1 MVGGRVPTQ
10 RLVEEVQEI
19 LERLEGLVGQE
30 TGVSDWWEITQERV
44 NAFADCTDDHQ
55 FIHVNP
61 DLAAQT
67 PFGGTIAHGFLTL
80 SLSVAMS
87 AGIMLDVGNPMMAVN
102 YGLDKV
108 RFPAPVPVG
117 SRIRLRVS
125 LDEVS
130 EVPGGLHIKQTVT
143 TEVEGTEKPAMVAER
158 LSRFY
163 Y

>member
-1 MVGGRVPTQ
+1 M
-10 RLVEEVQEI
+10 EEV
-19 LERLEGLVGQE
+19 LERLQGLVGTE
-30 TGVSDWWEITQERV
+30 LGVSKWQEITQERV
-44 NAFADCTDDHQ
+44 DAFAEATDDHQ

-61 DLAAQT
+61 ELAAQT

-80 SLSVAMS
+80 SMTVAQG
-87 AGIMLDVGNPMMAVN
+87 AEVPIDVGNPLMGVN

-117 SRIRLRVS
+117 SRIRVRVR

-130 EVPGGLHIKQTVT
+130 AVPGGIHMKQTFT
-143 TEVEGTEKPAMVAER
+143 TEIEGEDKPALVAER
-158 LSRFY
+158 LTRLY

>member
-1 MVGGRVPTQ
+1 MQEVLETLQTRVGS
-10 RLVEEVQEI
+10 
-19 LERLEGLVGQE
+19 E
-30 TGVSDWWEITQERV
+30 TGVSDWWEITQDRV
-44 NAFADCTDDHQ
+44 DAFAAATDDHQ

-61 DLAAQT
+61 ELAAQT

-80 SLSVAMS
+80 SLTVAMG
-87 AGIMLDVGNPMMAVN
+87 AEIEREVGNPMMGVN

-117 SRIRLRVS
+117 SKIRVRVT

-130 EVPGGLHIKQTVT
+130 EVPGGIHMKETYVT
-143 TEVEGTEKPAMVAER
+143 EIEGEERPAMVAER
-158 LSRFY
+158 LTRLY

>member
-1 MVGGRVPTQ
+1 MDTQ
-10 RLVEEVQEI
+10 QV
-19 LERLEGLVGQE
+19 LESLQGLIGQE
-30 TGVSDWWEITQERV
+30 TGVSDWWEITQDRV
-44 NAFADCTDDHQ
+44 DAFAECTDDHQ

-61 DLAAQT
+61 ELAAQT

-87 AGIMLDVGNPMMAVN
+87 AGIMLDLGNPMMAVN

-117 SRIRLRVS
+117 SRIRLRLR

-130 EVPGGLHIKQTVT
+130 EVPGGIHIKQTVT
-143 TEVEGTEKPAMVAER
+143 TEVEGQEKPAMVAER

>member
-1 MVGGRVPTQ
+1 MQ
-10 RLVEEVQEI
+10 EV
-19 LERLEGLVGQE
+19 LERLQREVGTE
-30 TGVSDWWEITQERV
+30 LGVSSWWAITQDRV
-44 NAFADCTDDHQ
+44 NAFAEATDDHQ

-61 DLAAQT
+61 ELAAQT

-80 SLSVAMS
+80 SLT
-87 AGIMLDVGNPMMAVN
+87 VGMGAEIVRDFGPVMMAVN

-117 SRIRLRVS
+117 SKIRVRIS

-130 EVPGGLHIKQTVT
+130 EVPGGLHLKETYI
-143 TEVEGTEKPAMVAER
+143 TEVEGGEKPALVAER
-158 LSRFY
+158 LSRLY

>member
-1 MVGGRVPTQ
+1 MS
-10 RLVEEVQEI
+10 EVV
-19 LERLEGLVGQE
+19 ERLQGLVGTE
-30 TGVSDWWEITQERV
+30 LGVSDWQEITQERV
-44 NAFADCTDDHQ
+44 DAFAEATDDHQ

-61 DLAAQT
+61 ELAAQT

-80 SLSVAMS
+80 SLTVAM
-87 AGIMLDVGNPMMAVN
+87 AAEVPLDVGNPLMGVN

-130 EVPGGLHIKQTVT
+130 EVPGGIHMKQTMV
-143 TEVEGTEKPAMVAER
+143 TEVEGQEKPAMVAER
-158 LSRFY
+158 LSRLY